1 MKIGF
6 FGLEKEDQAVF
17 SDVFEGTEVL
27 FFEEKLDENTVVKA
41 RNVNVVCVFVDS
53 TVNQTVIDAIPNLK
67 FIATRSTGLN
77 HIACDYAKTKGVQV
91 SYVPGYGSHTVAEFT
106 FGLILNLSRKIII
119 ANDYITQTLDFN
131 YNSKM
136 QGFNLA
142 GKTLGVIGT
151 GKIGKNVVK
160 IAKGFEMNVIA
171 YDHYPD
177 EVFAKETGVVFKN
190 FDDIITDSDIISL
203 HAPFVQE
210 NFHLINKENIQK
222 MKKGVYLINTA
233 RGELIDT
240 AALLFGLREGII
252 AGAGLD
258 VLEGEK
264 DLKANIASNFTSL
277 NKELMKMPNVII
289 TPHTAFYTLEA
300 VAEIYKI
307 TILNLQAFLANAPIN
322 LVK

>member
-1 MKIGF
+1 
-6 FGLEKEDQAVF
+6 
-17 SDVFEGTEVL
+17 
-27 FFEEKLDENTVVKA
+27 
-41 RNVNVVCVFVDS
+41 
-53 TVNQTVIDAIPNLK
+53 
-67 FIATRSTGLN
+67 
-77 HIACDYAKTKGVQV
+77 
-91 SYVPGYGSHTVAEFT
+91 
-106 FGLILNLSRKIII
+106 
-119 ANDYITQTLDFN
+119 
-131 YNSKM
+131 
-136 QGFNLA
+136 
-142 GKTLGVIGT
+142 
-151 GKIGKNVVK
+151 
-160 IAKGFEMNVIA
+160 
-171 YDHYPD
+171 
-177 EVFAKETGVVFKN
+177 
-190 FDDIITDSDIISL
+190 
-203 HAPFVQE
+203 
-210 NFHLINKENIQK
+210 